1 MRCYSRGVVTA
12 RSTSPP
18 LRTAVA
24 LVVLYLLGHTL
35 VQCGLTVADRPHHDD
50 VHVSATAQ
58 PGAETAPGH
67 AHVDHDSSGLDPH
80 HDQLFLGPRADNAG
94 RPIAVV
100 TVVAVVV
107 TAAIARRHAPTL
119 SRAPPPVPAPARS
132 GRAILDELCISRC

>member
-1 MRCYSRGVVTA
+1 MTA

-24 LVVLYLLGHTL
+24 LVVLYLLGYTL
-35 VQCGLTVADRPHHDD
+35 VQCGLTVADGHHHDD

-100 TVVAVVV
+100 TVVTVVAVVV

-119 SRAPPPVPAPARS
+119 SRAPPPAPAPARS

>member
-1 MRCYSRGVVTA
+1 MTA

-35 VQCGLTVADRPHHDD
+35 VQCGLTAADRHHHDD

-100 TVVAVVV
+100 TLVAVVV
-107 TAAIARRHAPTL
+107 TAAVAWRHAPTL
-119 SRAPPPVPAPARS
+119 PRAPPPVAAPARS
-132 GRAILDELCISRC
+132 GRTILDELCVSRC